1 MISWLLIQSF
11 WPAGVSSCFFWKQ
24 ELDFPSELSAPV
36 CAGVSASSC
45 CPPQKGREPRFG
57 RSTAFAWCHG
67 ARRPLNPQDSDPAR
81 RPLNPQDSDPALR
94 PLNPQDSDP
103 RPAAGLALAPSALG
117 PGVSSCGQ
125 PRSTMR
131 GNLAERRDRQDSRA
145 GGWGERKLDPGD
157 SASGCA
163 PCQACCEAMLQLCL
177 MNE

>member
-67 ARRPLNPQDSDPAR
+67 AR
-81 RPLNPQDSDPALR
+81 R